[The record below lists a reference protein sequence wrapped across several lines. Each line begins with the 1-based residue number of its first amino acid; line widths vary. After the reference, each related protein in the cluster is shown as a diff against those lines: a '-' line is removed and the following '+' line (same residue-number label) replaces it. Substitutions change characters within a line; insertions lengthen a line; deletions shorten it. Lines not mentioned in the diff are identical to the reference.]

1 MFTLSQ
7 AETSL
12 RSGPIRAFHVSLQ
25 SSRFDPYL
33 VWICVGCCEAVDVRE
48 GDVSGDLE
56 VLPEEKLD
64 AGLENVAAE
73 FRLLLHLEG
82 FSIGIIGSGKLGILV
97 RVERH
102 IQLASNENCTN
113 SY

>member
-1 MFTLSQ
+1 MQ
-7 AETSL
+7 I
-12 RSGPIRAFHVSLQ
+12 P
-25 SSRFDPYL
+25 RFGRYL

-56 VLPEEKLD
+56 VLPEEQLD

-82 FSIGIIGSGKLGILV
+82 FSVVFS
-97 RVERH
+97 
-102 IQLASNENCTN
+102 QNCTN